1 MCHFHYTTYCY
12 TLPYQNAHK
21 NKEKKPCKHDAARFS
36 KTVLVPILSNQRA
49 WNYVAISQA
58 ILGIQPDY
66 DGLRIDPC
74 IPPSWKEYT
83 IEREFRGTVYRIRV
97 TNPEGI
103 SKGAVRILVDGKE
116 IEGNRLPLFTDGRM
130 HRVEVVM
137 GRS

>member
-1 MCHFHYTTYCY
+1 MIAGRDAVNFG
-12 TLPYQNAHK
+12 QAK
-21 NKEKKPCKHDAARFS
+21 NSWLTGTA
-36 KTVLVPILSNQRA
+36 A

-116 IEGNRLPLFTDGRM
+116 IEGNRLPLFTDGRI
-130 HRVEVVM
+130 HRVEAVM
-137 GRS
+137 NRS